1 MFFCIKTII
10 VNITAWTFLAVT
22 VVSLLFV
29 PQLVFAYVVTLN
41 QPPPNVDD
49 GELVIFTGTVMIPCG
64 IHETGCFPHPV
75 SDVTVQIIDQ
85 VSDMA
90 IATDVT
96 DIDGEFSAQWN
107 AEYRDNNYLI
117 FAIAYTPGNATSTNQ
132 DYPLS
137 VNPPNIET
145 NIQLI
150 LESPIPSTQVTL
162 GQSMTFSGH
171 LVANDKFDKRI
182 NLVVNGVAILVTR
195 TNQNGEFSISWT
207 PQSQDVRGHQIYVLS
222 DEYEVKSNSYSVE
235 ILPVISYTVK
245 IITDTTSGTVPFW
258 IRFDAEVNGGIAP
271 YNFLW
276 DISGE
281 TRTKQSFDKQFMNAD
296 TYLVTLTVTDSQ
308 SQTRA
313 AQVTIFAKNPPTPS
327 LNPQI
332 MTEQKN
338 VKEGDGV
345 LFFTDVSDTARVKS
359 YEWRVDDKP
368 ISSSKKA
375 YVVFFDEGTYIVS
388 LNVVDTDGKS
398 FSVTKPV
405 SVLNVPPAITSNL
418 QNFEIESNEALPLD
432 VLFTDPGTQDN
443 FTIEFFVNEQKLDVR
458 HQNSPVPTVFSFN
471 LDPGSY
477 DAKVVVTDNDG
488 GKDERYFSIVIK
500 EPRLPIEIVIGIVIA
515 AGAGGGYGIK
525 KYLDSRDKK
534 PDHGENLRIEI
545 RILRSGIER

>member
-1 MFFCIKTII
+1 MPIVHTHVWIYLVLII
-10 VNITAWTFLAVT
+10 VGLF
-22 VVSLLFV
+22 FV
-29 PQLVFAYVVTLN
+29 PQSVFAYMVTLN
-41 QPPPNVDD
+41 QPPPSVEE
-49 GELVIFTGTVMIPCG
+49 GTPVIFTGTVVNPCVSY
-64 IHETGCFPHPV
+64 TVACFSGPA
-75 SDVTVQIIDQ
+75 SDVTVQIKDQ
-85 VSDMA
+85 VSGVE

-96 DIDGEFSAQWN
+96 DIDGKFSAQWN

-117 FAIAYTPGNATSTNQ
+117 FAVAYTPDNATYTSQN
-132 DYPLS
+132 YSLS
-137 VNPPNIET
+137 VYQQSIEN
-145 NIQLI
+145 NIQLT
-150 LESPIPSTQVTL
+150 LDAPIPSAQVTL
-162 GQSMTFSGH
+162 GQTVIFSGY

-182 NLVVNGVAILVTR
+182 NLVVDDVAILVTR
-195 TNQNGEFSISWT
+195 TNQNGQFSISWT
-207 PQSQDVRGHQIYVLS
+207 PQSQDVGGHQIYVLS
-222 DEYEVKSNSYSVE
+222 DEYEVKSNSYSIE
-235 ILPVISYTVK
+235 ILPVIPYTVK
-245 IITDTTSGTVPFW
+245 IITDSTSGIVPFLVH
-258 IRFDAEVNGGIAP
+258 FDAKISGGKAP

-276 DISGE
+276 DIDGE
-281 TRTKQSFDKQFMNAD
+281 TRTKQSFDKQFVNAD
-296 TYLVTLTVTDSQ
+296 NYLVTLTVTDSQ
-308 SQTRA
+308 SQTRT

-332 MTEQKN
+332 MMEQKN
-338 VKEGDGV
+338 VKEGDKV
-345 LFFTDVSDTARVKS
+345 LFFADVSDAARVKS
-359 YEWRVDDKP
+359 YEWRVDDEP